1 MHVSIFSVVLCSVLL
16 LAGSLLRLYSRRS
29 ARHLSARR
37 ADWRELVR
45 RYPDLDRELDRFWYR
60 R

>member
-1 MHVSIFSVVLCSVLL
+1 MHVSIFGVVICSVLL
-16 LAGSLLRLYSRRS
+16 MAWGALRLYSRRS
-29 ARHLSARR
+29 ARRTSARR
-37 ADWRELVR
+37 ADRRELVR

>member
-1 MHVSIFSVVLCSVLL
+1 MHASIFGVVICAVLL
-16 LAGSLLRLYSRRS
+16 LAGGGLRLYSRRS
-29 ARHLSARR
+29 ARRLCARQ

-45 RYPDLDRELDRFWYR
+45 RYPDLDSELDRFWYR

>member
-1 MHVSIFSVVLCSVLL
+1 MHVSIFGVVVCSVLL
-16 LAGSLLRLYSRRS
+16 LAGGVLRLYCRRS
-29 ARHLSARR
+29 ARRLSARR
-37 ADWRELVR
+37 ADWRELIR